1 MTMVALVII
10 NIIIYLIILA
20 ILFITLKTKVKLENV
35 TKILNIIAIC
45 LVIVTVTGGFIDYY
59 KQSNLLV
66 ANNAQ
71 ETIVDLE
78 NKKNKKDLPNIIYII
93 FDAYANN
100 EILKEIYNYDN
111 GKFIAFLENK
121 GFYVVKNGSSN
132 YDLTLESLASSLNL
146 NYLSEFGKQIG
157 YSKDKRPLIRMIRE
171 NKVRQFLSGY
181 GYKFIA
187 LSSGLYGT
195 EIDDADVYVNPVK
208 YDFLFENLLF
218 SNTLMNPLFGRLT
231 ADYQIQNHRTRISKN
246 LDNIPALVK
255 SQSPF
260 FLFAHFI
267 CPHPPFIF
275 GKTIFYSNMG
285 DIMLDQTPLHKMD
298 KTLRK
303 KYIQAY
309 AEQVDYLN
317 QKIIKMIDDI
327 FAQSVT
333 PPIIILQADH
343 GPRSATDLSS
353 FRNTNWRE
361 RFSILNA
368 IYLPGKKSV
377 LYEGITP
384 VNTFRLILNEYFATN
399 YQKLPD
405 KKIFSH

>member
-1 MTMVALVII
+1 
-10 NIIIYLIILA
+10 
-20 ILFITLKTKVKLENV
+20 
-35 TKILNIIAIC
+35 
-45 LVIVTVTGGFIDYY
+45 
-59 KQSNLLV
+59 
-66 ANNAQ
+66 
-71 ETIVDLE
+71 
-78 NKKNKKDLPNIIYII
+78 
-93 FDAYANN
+93 
-100 EILKEIYNYDN
+100 
-111 GKFIAFLENK
+111 
-121 GFYVVKNGSSN
+121 
-132 YDLTLESLASSLNL
+132 
-146 NYLSEFGKQIG
+146 
-157 YSKDKRPLIRMIRE
+157 
-171 NKVRQFLSGY
+171 
-181 GYKFIA
+181 
-187 LSSGLYGT
+187 
-195 EIDDADVYVNPVK
+195 
-208 YDFLFENLLF
+208 
-218 SNTLMNPLFGRLT
+218 
-231 ADYQIQNHRTRISKN
+231 
-246 LDNIPALVK
+246 
-255 SQSPF
+255 
-260 FLFAHFI
+260 
-267 CPHPPFIF
+267 
-275 GKTIFYSNMG
+275 
-285 DIMLDQTPLHKMD
+285 MD